1 MIAPASAS
9 ASSSARGQ
17 DFFALQAEKHRAVK
31 AKESEAA
38 ALAEATEVAKWLDT
52 YALDNETFVALG
64 ASDPTMPAR
73 FLKTSAGINHFFQ
86 RFFLETTIIS
96 DRDNLKMLAET
107 EAWRAALKERGG
119 AENPVDLEL
128 KNMWLSDARIEELGK
143 LLPNVRSIAITG
155 YVYDNDCKTKQ
166 ALDIQ
171 ELLKA
176 RFPKLKK
183 VTMTDGYV
191 LPDMKKQID
200 KVQPALAVYDLTKGL
215 KRADEMRL
223 YFPNITHADA
233 QKLYREV
240 QTTNIEPK
248 IKFCRNNAINIAL
261 SDLLAKKSPLLKK
274 IEPISITIE
283 AAGEK
288 PAAAASNKPVDDSEW
303 AAPNPDEWAEVDG
316 SKAAAEASQDDW
328 A

>member
-1 MIAPASAS
+1 MVAPASAS

-17 DFFALQAEKHRAVK
+17 DFFELQAEKHRAVK

-64 ASDPTMPAR
+64 ASDPTMPAQ

-128 KNMWLSDARIEELGK
+128 KNMWLSDARIEELAK

-155 YVYDNDCKTKQ
+155 YVYDNNCNAKQ

-183 VTMTDGYV
+183 VTMTGGYV
-191 LPDMKKQID
+191 LPDMKMQSD
-200 KVQPALAVYDLTKGL
+200 KVQSALAVYELIKGL
-215 KRADEMRL
+215 KRADEMRR
-223 YFPNITHADA
+223 YFPKITHANA

-248 IKFCRNNAINIAL
+248 IKFC
-261 SDLLAKKSPLLKK
+261 
-274 IEPISITIE
+274 
-283 AAGEK
+283 
-288 PAAAASNKPVDDSEW
+288 
-303 AAPNPDEWAEVDG
+303 
-316 SKAAAEASQDDW
+316 
-328 A
+328 